1 MVELTAAEIRVL
13 VEARDLVEAKSK
25 QPHPG
30 IPIEDYNR
38 LERTYRAL
46 LDLLKHSVVGGG

>member
-1 MVELTAAEIRVL
+1 MIALTAAEIRTL
-13 VEARDLVEAKSK
+13 IEARDLVEGKGK

-38 LERTYRAL
+38 LERVYRAL
-46 LDLLKHSVVGGG
+46 MDLLIHAVVD